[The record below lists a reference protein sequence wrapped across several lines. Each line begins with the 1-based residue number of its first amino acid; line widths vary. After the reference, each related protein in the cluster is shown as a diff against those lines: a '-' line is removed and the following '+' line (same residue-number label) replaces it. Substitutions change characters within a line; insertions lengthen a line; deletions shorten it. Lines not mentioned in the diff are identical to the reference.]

1 VAQEGRTEGQ
11 VAADEPKPE
20 TLLAIYQ
27 EICGSH
33 NAIADFR
40 AKLLAALPL
49 ASGVG
54 IFLLTDKSAADGL
67 QVKALLPIGLFGVV
81 AVIGLF
87 MYEVRGIQDCTF
99 LRKRAGAIEQQ
110 LKLQIATTQFNS
122 RPAARCWGF
131 ADEIGAGWIVYGAVI
146 AAWLFVA
153 GYGVFGDGGLCGAR
167 RPGGLVAV
175 GAAATLVFILMVAGS
190 RWSRTD
196 EREDGQGGPRGRS
209 PDNV

>member
-1 VAQEGRTEGQ
+1 VAEEGRTEGQ
-11 VAADEPKPE
+11 VAADEPKAD
-20 TLLAIYQ
+20 TLVAIYK

-54 IFLLTDKSAADGL
+54 IFVLTDKKPTDGL

-81 AVIGLF
+81 VVLGLF
-87 MYEVRGIQDCTF
+87 MYELRGIQDCTF

-110 LKLQIATTQFNS
+110 LKLQVATTQFNK
-122 RPAARCWGF
+122 RPDPEVWGF

-190 RWSRTD
+190 RWSRT
-196 EREDGQGGPRGRS
+196 EREKRPDGPGGRS

>member
-1 VAQEGRTEGQ
+1 MASLARTILEEHLERGEL
-11 VAADEPKPE
+11 VPG
-20 TLLAIYQ
+20 Q
-27 EICGSH
+27 EI
-33 NAIADFR
+33 
-40 AKLLAALPL
+40 ALRRSL
-49 ASGVG
+49 GASSSRVSTL
-54 IFLLTDKSAADGL
+54 IIR
-67 QVKALLPIGLFGVV
+67 QALLPIGLFGVV
-81 AVIGLF
+81 AVLGLF

-110 LKLQIATTQFNS
+110 LKMHVATTQFNS
-122 RPAARCWGF
+122 RPAARFWGF

-153 GYGVFGDGGLCGAR
+153 GYGVFGEGGLCGAR

-190 RWSRTD
+190 CWSRTD